1 MKMPLSELRVS
12 PDASARATVE
22 TRRAATGPRAAACA
36 RRAGTGRARATVD
49 VGHVIV
55 VVALIGTTG
64 RVRVVSSAGGG
75 TLGDDGAVCRARRVG
90 RRVGKWAAEA
100 RRVPRR
106 EVRHRRDA
114 VFIHPETIRE
124 DNWSPAVRGDATVP
138 NRGNKVGARDR
149 CAEGFVSPRS
159 GRDERRARSRTWSP
173 RNTVEVMT
181 PRSGARRELIHSR
194 ARPDLKHPHVS
205 SSPKSKSDQRRLRR
219 RKRGAADENAPGA
232 SHLPGG
238 AFLLRRFVVVPLFR
252 GTFRRPAV
260 PNP

>member
-1 MKMPLSELRVS
+1 MRP
-12 PDASARATVE
+12 RAQPW
-22 TRRAATGPRAAACA
+22 RRGGPRPD
-36 RRAGTGRARATVD
+36 RARQNARDARGPAPLEPPSTW
-49 VGHVIV
+49 
-55 VVALIGTTG
+55 GTSSSSWRSSERPGERSG
-64 RVRVVSSAGGG
+64 RELGAGGE

-159 GRDERRARSRTWSP
+159 RRDERRARSRTWSP

-205 SSPKSKSDQRRLRR
+205 SSPKSKSDQWRLRR
-219 RKRGAADENAPGA
+219 LARSHRRKRAGRVPFAQ
-232 SHLPGG
+232 
-238 AFLLRRFVVVPLFR
+238 RRFSSSDGSSSAP
-252 GTFRRPAV
+252 P
-260 PNP
+260 